1 MKLDQ
6 LRTLAEQAKTHP
18 NYQFRDK
25 TEAELLVMAKKS
37 FTRLIARDRQ
47 RALDSWKKALIK
59 EDQATEDHALEF
71 IIYRF
76 LAQTNLFFLCNMLGY
91 YKFKLDTHEDI
102 CNNFFVQKNPV
113 FRSFDE
119 FAHQYTDLKDRMLL
133 VPRGGYKSTMN
144 IADCVQWVICFPEV
158 TILILTGVYKLASD
172 FVGELKMHF
181 TLEDAN
187 DRLSTYRVDKKY
199 EPRNMADPV
208 TGEWSK
214 SMFQILFPEHCVT
227 PSDGSQFEF
236 QTPVG
241 GDAREPSVRA
251 ASIEQALSGMHFGIL
266 KLDDVVHN
274 ENSTT
279 MERLEKINK
288 QIDVNN
294 AMLHPHGFNDVIGTW
309 YDEFD
314 YYGTTIR
321 DQETKAREQNLPDA
335 IQGSVDSGKYNCDLN
350 DFRVYLR
357 SAWWPK
363 ESAKGKIEEQMTASD
378 YDLWFPEGL
387 PYEFLIRKRRQSA
400 DGFAIKYLNNPRKIH
415 RIKFPRELLLSKTIP
430 HEQMPMQGIVVT
442 AVDTAYSTKQWA
454 DYTVAITAVIYGG
467 RFYVINMTRG
477 RFNEYDLPKVLANI
491 AYTWKPKRMAIE
503 DSIGVKWMGR
513 ELRREMDKLSISVP
527 VEYINLGYGTKLR
540 SKQLKAKPVLRLL
553 GDDRMFFRNSCEGL
567 NDIYEELEKFTGTS
581 DDKHDD
587 IVSALSLLAEQFG
600 AYAEMEQKID
610 YASTQFTS
618 DRQSKDRHDLIYGLG
633 QYAYLNAG
641 ALGDHPTTMFQIEN
655 SPITELE
662 IDPLADLF
670 K

>member
-1 MKLDQ
+1 MKLDK
-6 LRTLAEQAKTHP
+6 LRKLAEEAKHHP

-37 FTRLIARDRQ
+37 LSRLIPRDRQ
-47 RALDSWKKALIK
+47 KTLRSWQKAL
-59 EDQATEDHALEF
+59 EREGEEANESNSVEF

-76 LAQTNLFFLCNMLGY
+76 LAQTNLMFLCGILGY
-91 YKFKLDTHEDI
+91 RKFSVKTHEDI
-102 CNNFFVQKNPV
+102 CNNFFVRKNPV

-119 FAHQYTDLKDRMLL
+119 FAHQYTDIKDRMLL

-144 IADCVQWVICFPEV
+144 IADCAQWIICYPEV

-181 TLEDAN
+181 TLEN
-187 DRLSTYRVDKKY
+187 DGDKRY
-199 EPRNMADPV
+199 TPRNMQEPSGD
-208 TGEWSK
+208 WSK
-214 SMFQILFPEHCVT
+214 SMFQVLFPEHCIT
-227 PSDGSQFEF
+227 PTEGSQFEF

-251 ASIEQALSGMHFGIL
+251 ASIEQALSGMHFGVL

-279 MERLEKINK
+279 MDRLDKINK

-314 YYGTTIR
+314 YYGCTIR
-321 DQETKAREQNLPDA
+321 NQETTAREAGIPDT
-335 IQGSVDSGKYNCDLN
+335 IQGSVDSGKYNCNLN
-350 DFRVYLR
+350 DFKVYLR
-357 SAWWPK
+357 AAWWPK
-363 ESAKGKIEEQMTASD
+363 EESKGKIEDQMNISD

-387 PYEFLIRKRRQSA
+387 SYEFLVRQRRRSA

-415 RIKFPRELLLSKTIP
+415 RIKFPRELLLSRTIP
-430 HEQMPMQGIVVT
+430 HEQMPLQGIIVT

-467 RFYVINMTRG
+467 RFYILSMVRG
-477 RFNEYDLPKVLANI
+477 RFNEYELPAVLAQI
-491 AYTWKPKRMAIE
+491 AYKWKPKRMAIE
-503 DSIGVKWMGR
+503 DSVGVKWMGR

-527 VEYINLGYGTKLR
+527 IEYVNLGYGSKLR

-553 GDDRMFFRNSCEGL
+553 GDERMFFRNSCEGL
-567 NDIYEELEKFTGTS
+567 NEIYEELEKFTGTS

-600 AYAEMEQKID
+600 AYAEMEQKIT
-610 YASTQFTS
+610 YASTQYTA
-618 DRQSKDRHDLIYGLG
+618 DRQSRDRHDLIYGLG
-633 QYAYLNAG
+633 RYARYNAG
-641 ALGDHPTTMFQIEN
+641 EMGDHPTTVFELEN
-655 SPITELE
+655 SPVTEVE
-662 IDPLADLF
+662 IDPLSDLF
-670 K
+670 

>member
-6 LRTLAEQAKTHP
+6 LRALAEQAKHHP
-18 NYQFRDK
+18 HYQFRDK
-25 TEAELLVMAKKS
+25 TEDELVVMAKKS
-37 FTRLIARDRQ
+37 FTRLVTKERQ
-47 RALDSWKKALIK
+47 KVLDSWKAALQRENQVADK
-59 EDQATEDHALEF
+59 YATEF
-71 IIYRF
+71 ITFRF
-76 LAQTNLFFLCNMLGY
+76 LAQTNLFFLCNILGY
-91 YKFKLDTHEDI
+91 YKFSLHTHEDI
-102 CNNFFVQKNPV
+102 CNNFFVQKDPTY
-113 FRSFDE
+113 RSFDE

-144 IADCVQWVICFPEV
+144 IADCAQWVICFPEV
-158 TILILTGVYKLASD
+158 TILILTGVYKLACD

-181 TLEDAN
+181 TLEETTG
-187 DRLSTYRVDKKY
+187 STNHYNKRY
-199 EPRNMADPV
+199 APRNMADPK

-214 SMFQILFPEHCVT
+214 SMFQVLFPEHCVT
-227 PSDGSQFEF
+227 PTEGSQVEF

-274 ENSTT
+274 ENSGT
-279 MERLEKINK
+279 MERLDKINK

-321 DQETKAREQNLPDA
+321 NQETTAREAGLIDA
-335 IQGSVDSGKYNCDLN
+335 IKGSVDEGKYNCDLN

-363 ESAKGKIEEQMTASD
+363 EEAKGKVEDVMKSSD

-387 PYEFLIRKRRQSA
+387 SYDFLVRQKRRSA

-415 RIKFPRELLLSKTIP
+415 RIKFPRQLLLARTIP

-454 DYTVAITAVIYGG
+454 DYTVAVTAVIYGG
-467 RFYVINMTRG
+467 RFYIINMVRG
-477 RFNEYDLPKVLANI
+477 RFNEYELPAALAQI
-491 AYTWKPKRMAIE
+491 AHKWKPKRMAIE

-513 ELRREMDKLSISVP
+513 ELRREMDKLQISVP
-527 VEYINLGYGTKLR
+527 VEYVNLGYGTKLR

-553 GDDRMFFRNSCEGL
+553 GDERMYFRNSCEGL
-567 NDIYEELEKFTGTS
+567 NEIYDELEKFTGTS

-600 AYAEMEQKID
+600 AYAEMEQKIN
-610 YASTQFTS
+610 YAATQYTA
-618 DRQSKDRHDLIYGLG
+618 DRQSKDRHDLIYGMG
-633 QYAYLNAG
+633 QYAYLNAAG
-641 ALGDHPTTMFQIEN
+641 MGDHPTTLYQLEN
-655 SPITELE
+655 SPITDVDV
-662 IDPLADLF
+662 DPLSDLF
-670 K
+670 N